1 MKIQNIV
8 LIGSGNLATN
18 LALAFHKVGI
28 NISCIYSRN
37 ATHASQLAQKV
48 NAPSTNQLKE
58 LPRHA
63 DLYLITVSDAAIHQ
77 VVVELSDCKGL
88 FAHTSGSIDV
98 SVFADTVTEYGV
110 FYPLMNFSA
119 TTVMDF
125 ANIPLCIEANTEE
138 NRKALESFANL
149 LSNKVQFLNS
159 SDRKIVHLA
168 AVFACNFTNMNYI
181 IAEEILSQ
189 NNIPFDLLRPLILET
204 ATKAQHNSPHLLQTG
219 PAIRQ
224 DIPVIEA
231 HLNLLK
237 SNPAYIEIYTIMTEN
252 IRQLKHENKKL

>member
-1 MKIQNIV
+1 MELKNIV

-18 LALAFHKVGI
+18 LAIAFHKIGI

-37 ATHASQLAQKV
+37 EAHARQLAQKV

-58 LPRHA
+58 IPWIA
-63 DLYLITVSDAAIHQ
+63 DLYLIAVSDAAIHQ
-77 VVVELSDCKGL
+77 VVAELSDCKGL

-98 SVFADTVTEYGV
+98 SVFADIVSDYGV

-125 ANIPLCIEANTEE
+125 ENIPLCIEANTDE
-138 NRKALESFANL
+138 NQKALEILAHL

-189 NNIPFDLLRPLILET
+189 NNISFDLLRPLMLET
-204 ATKAQHNSPHLLQTG
+204 ATKAQHNSPRLLQTG
-219 PAIRQ
+219 PAMRE

-237 SNPAYIEIYTIMTEN
+237 SNPAYKEIYTLMTEN
-252 IRQLKHENKKL
+252 IQQLKHENKKL